1 MCFIYCV
8 NILYVLVNPSDVG
21 FTGSSF
27 AVFIQSA
34 GQSLGREKLSLHG
47 VRSSVI

>member
-27 AVFIQSA
+27 VVFIQSA